1 MNTRRIA
8 STFLHRIAVGLCCLA
23 AIAVAGVD
31 LASAQD
37 DRATVRIDG
46 RAVFRVGPTEELDSS
61 DRARRI
67 ERRVAT
73 LLETPDAIVT
83 GLRESG
89 LPLPEPSLRVVL
101 DGSNLTRTDARSHA
115 GRSVETPRSME
126 P

>member
-1 MNTRRIA
+1 MNTRPIA
-8 STFLHRIAVGLCCLA
+8 STFLLRIGVALLCLA
-23 AIAVAGVD
+23 TIAVAGVD

-46 RAVFRVGPTEELDSS
+46 RAMFRVGPTEELGAS

-89 LPLPEPSLRVVL
+89 LPLPEQSLRVVL
-101 DGSNLTRTDARSHA
+101 DGSNLARTDARSHA
-115 GRSVETPRSME
+115 GMSVETPRSME